1 MTLLDEC
8 IYYTC
13 CFIVILHSL
22 SALFVV
28 THGRCSVYAAA
39 FIVASAMWLGL
50 TVLNL
55 WFFLPPILQDASL
68 ITFHFTGDVF
78 GDVVSMVREVLL
90 SSSASYLYMMTFG
103 WFVGSMSLSNALT
116 MWQREGCEAMD
127 AHQHSGLAAWV
138 VRVAYRVEEYVGI
151 EDTPQLVFWSDGEAI
166 EPSRARRSFIF
177 ALPRRLHPYYLDML
191 SPQIRLLGSRREGVA
206 PAAEEKP
213 GR

>member
-22 SALFVV
+22 SALLVV

-39 FIVASAMWLGL
+39 FVIASAMWLGL

-68 ITFHFTGDVF
+68 ISLNFTGDII
-78 GDVVSMVREVLL
+78 GDTVTIAREVLV

-127 AHQHSGLAAWV
+127 AHRHSGLAAWV
-138 VRVAYRVEEYVGI
+138 VRLAYRVEECVGI
-151 EDTPQLVFWSDGEAI
+151 EDSSQLVFWSDGEAV
-166 EPSRARRSFIF
+166 EPSTSRKSFIF
-177 ALPRRLHPYYLDML
+177 ALPRRLHPYYLEML

-206 PAAEEKP
+206 LAAEKP
-213 GR
+213 GQ